1 MTALE
6 EFVAYA
12 ESRLVEVNGV
22 IALLETTSST
32 GARRAG
38 IDVDT
43 TAETLIDFKRQNGE
57 LTGLIARYWG
67 AHPTLLELSHKPI

>member
-32 GARRAG
+32 GARRG
-38 IDVDT
+38 GVEVDT
-43 TAETLIDFKRQNGE
+43 TEETLIDFKRQNGE
-57 LTGLIARYWG
+57 LVGLITRYWT
-67 AHPTLLELSHKPI
+67 AYPTLLELSLSPM

>member
-12 ESRLVEVNGV
+12 ENRLVEVNGV
-22 IALLETTSST
+22 IVLLETTSST
-32 GARRAG
+32 GARRDG

-43 TAETLIDFKRQNGE
+43 TEETLIDFKRQNGE
-57 LTGLIARYWG
+57 LVGLIARYWG
-67 AHPTLLELSHKPI
+67 AHPTLLELSHTPM